1 MSTRVYGSLARIAD
15 FANSNFDVIRLPR
28 SEWAN
33 GDYVEGEVTGSWT
46 PMYKIEDRSGHMV
59 KVESGDWVVGAL
71 GERAATLEGV
81 GSWRDIGED
90 NVMHAMTAAGLWGRF
105 TSVSTLIQDPLTLDY
120 RGHLCRDGRKVCM
133 RDFALRAES
142 HCFAVPTL
150 LLVGT
155 SMSAGKTT
163 TGRRVCKELDR
174 AGLFAIGA
182 KLTGAGRYRDI
193 LSFLKTG
200 AREIYDFVDVGLPST
215 ILPEADYRAAIR
227 PLLNHIN
234 ERNPDLLVA
243 EAGASPLEPYNGAA
257 LIDELGDNIVCTIL
271 CASDPYAVVGV
282 RRAFGLTPDLVGGP
296 ATTTSA
302 AVELVRKLTGLRGIN
317 IIDPVTKPAFRDFLC
332 EHLPMVAR
340 KAARRTAGAGSDST
354 QSASSISPPPKL

>member
-15 FANSNFDVIRLPR
+15 FANSNFDVVRLPR
-28 SEWAN
+28 SEWAT
-33 GDYVEGEVTGSWT
+33 GDYVEGEVTGVWT
-46 PMYKIEDRSGHMV
+46 PLYKIEDRSGHMV
-59 KVESGDWVVGAL
+59 KVEFGDWVVGAL
-71 GERAATLEGV
+71 GDRAATLEGV
-81 GSWRDIGED
+81 GGWKDIGD
-90 NVMHAMTAAGLWGRF
+90 DGVMHAMTGAGLLGRF
-105 TSVSTLIQDPLTLDY
+105 TSVSTLIPEPLTLDY
-120 RGHLCRDGRKVCM
+120 RGHLCRNGRKVCM
-133 RDFALRAES
+133 RDFALRADS
-142 HCFAVPTL
+142 HHFSVPTL

-182 KLTGAGRYRDI
+182 KFTGAGRFRDI
-193 LSFLKTG
+193 LSYLKTG
-200 AREIYDFVDVGLPST
+200 AGEIYDFVDVGLPST
-215 ILPEADYRAAIR
+215 IVPEAEYRAAIR

-257 LIDELGDNIVCTIL
+257 FMDELGDNIVCTIL

-282 RRAFGLTPDLVGGP
+282 QKAFGLTPDLVTGP

-302 AVELVRKLTGLRGIN
+302 AVELVRKLSGLHGIN
-317 IIDPVTKPAFRDFLC
+317 IIDPTTKQAFRDCLR
-332 EHLPMVAR
+332 EHLPMLGG
-340 KAARRTAGAGSDST
+340 KAGRHAGR
-354 QSASSISPPPKL
+354 SA

>member
-15 FANSNFDVIRLPR
+15 FANSNFDLMKLDR
-28 SEWAN
+28 SKWAT
-33 GDYVEGEVTGSWT
+33 GDYVEGEVVGIPTDL
-46 PMYKIEDRSGHMV
+46 YKIEDRQGHMV
-59 KVESGDWVVGAL
+59 KVEPGDWVVGAL
-71 GERAATLEGV
+71 GDRAATLEGV

-90 NVMHAMTAAGLWGRF
+90 GLMHTLTSAGLMARY
-105 TSVSTLIQDPLTLDY
+105 TSFSTLFPEPLQLLY
-120 RGHLCRDGRKVCM
+120 RGHLCRHSTKVRM
-133 RDFALRAES
+133 RQFAITATTHEFS
-142 HCFAVPTL
+142 VPTL
-150 LLVGT
+150 LLMGT

-174 AGLFAIGA
+174 AGLFVIGA

-193 LSFLKTG
+193 LSFSKTG

-215 ILPEADYRAAIR
+215 IVPEDEFRRAIR

-234 ERNPDLLVA
+234 DRAPDLLVA

-257 LIDELGDNIVCTIL
+257 LMDELGDNVVCTIL

-282 RRAFGLTPDLVGGP
+282 QKAFGLTPDLVTGP
-296 ATTTSA
+296 ATSTSA

-317 IIDPVTKPAFRDFLC
+317 IIDPATKPAFREFL
-332 EHLPMVAR
+332 EKQLNI
-340 KAARRTAGAGSDST
+340 ARRMAPGDVM
-354 QSASSISPPPKL
+354 QR